1 MKKRY
6 AVKGYSYNLEK
17 NINRTYWQ
25 DEIFRFEGRYAELN
39 GACMC
44 VANRFR
50 DIPRFR
56 QGEFSIEEVKEG

>member
-6 AVKGYSYNLEK
+6 VVKGYSYNLKK
-17 NINRTYWQ
+17 NINRTYYE
-25 DEIFRFEGRYAELN
+25 DEISQFGGKYAELN
-39 GACMC
+39 GSCMC